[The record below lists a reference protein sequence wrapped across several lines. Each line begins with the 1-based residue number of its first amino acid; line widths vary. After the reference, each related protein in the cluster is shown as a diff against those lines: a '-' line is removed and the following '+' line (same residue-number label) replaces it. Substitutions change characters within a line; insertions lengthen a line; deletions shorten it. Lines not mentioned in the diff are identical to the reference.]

1 MELLKKSRKTRR
13 IKDKSKRKLKRKSRK
28 KLRGGGGLSP
38 RSLKRLN
45 EHARYIQRRDDRHG
59 RMTEDDFLKLARKI
73 EEMDKR
79 NAELDEA
86 SFKRRQLS
94 KKRRESKAHEESLRK
109 AISKI
114 AVVIDK
120 SVEEQNLK
128 K

>member
-1 MELLKKSRKTRR
+1 MKLYKKSRKTRR
-13 IKDKSKRKLKRKSRK
+13 IKDKSKRKSRK

-86 SFKRRQLS
+86 SFKRRELS
-94 KKRRESKAHEESLRK
+94 KKRRARKAEDESLRK

-114 AVVIDK
+114 AEVIDK